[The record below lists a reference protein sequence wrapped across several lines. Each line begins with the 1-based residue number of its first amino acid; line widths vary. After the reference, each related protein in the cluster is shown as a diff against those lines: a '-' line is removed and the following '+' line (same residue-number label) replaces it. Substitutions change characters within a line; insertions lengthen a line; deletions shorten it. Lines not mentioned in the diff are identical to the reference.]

1 MLTHPGKKLMM
12 MGSEFGQWNEWHYEH
27 SLDWHLLEENR
38 EMLDKI
44 AGYLFEKETITGAQM
59 MAILDGRDPD
69 QEEYYGV
76 GPAPAPERPA
86 LEQPEAGTARE
97 ELELSMPTAGRPS
110 EEPEE

>member
-1 MLTHPGKKLMM
+1 MREKLD
-12 MGSEFGQWNEWHYEH
+12 E
-27 SLDWHLLEENR
+27 
-38 EMLDKI
+38 I
-44 AGYLFEKETITGAQM
+44 ATYLFRKETITGAQM
-59 MAILDGRDPD
+59 MAILEDRDPD

-97 ELELSMPTAGRPS
+97 EPELSMPTAGRPS